1 MYDIIDKSTFKITD
15 NKNIDFAFIVT
26 DNLENLPSASE
37 CDLNNIGCAF
47 AIDVNFTPRIFYGGE
62 WHG

>member
-26 DNLENLPSASE
+26 DNLENLPDAAE
-37 CDLNNIGCAF
+37 CNLNNIGCAI
-47 AIDVNFTPRIFYGGE
+47 AIDVNFTPKIFYGGE